1 MSAGD
6 VREKALPPI
15 PLVPERRPVP
25 PARLHDRPMLSA
37 GPMIPKEL
45 YEGLLRRTRILEV
58 ERDQREDE
66 IARIRQDNQR
76 LRLEVQQYTGTIEK
90 IASALDAI
98 FTEFLSSRVQSHF
111 SQALTLKDII
121 KIYRSS
127 SLCL

>member
-37 GPMIPKEL
+37 GPTIPKKL
-45 YEGLLRRTRILEV
+45 YEGLLSRIRILEV
-58 ERDQREDE
+58 ERNQREDE
-66 IARIRQDNQR
+66 IARTRQENQR
-76 LRLEVQQYTGTIEK
+76 LRLEVQHYTSTIEK

-98 FTEFLSSRVQSHF
+98 FTEFLSTRQQSHL
-111 SQALTLKDII
+111 SQASILKDII